1 MINHRKALVLATAV
15 LLAACTDASPP
26 TSPSQSPSVVPAE
39 KPAGTGITVT
49 DLGLSGARSD
59 SRAEDIDDQGRI
71 VGSRGPWTGPLRAF
85 LWTPTSPRATTGS
98 AIDLGD
104 LGGGSAQ
111 ARGINASGQVVGSST
126 TPSAGQHAFLWDGG
140 SMHDLGVPEGLDEVE
155 AWDINDALTRRAAGG
170 SASGDGAVVWTVSGS
185 GEGFSVTA
193 RDVLPELSTSGSFA
207 FALNDESVV
216 VGYSNVPSGYPNQ
229 PVSWSNSGTQWEP
242 PNPLALLTNAVGGVA
257 RDINSLG
264 QIVGHNVLSI
274 FGCGNRAVVWASGG
288 ADVAQ
293 LPMLSG
299 GTCAEAWAVNDA
311 GQISGFSTNRRGASR
326 AVLWQPLETEGYSV
340 TDIGQLRGTTPQVL
354 GMNGPLG
361 TEVEVVGFGQSR
373 NGAEH
378 ATLWT
383 LPLE

>member
-1 MINHRKALVLATAV
+1 MLATAV
-15 LLAACTDASPP
+15 LVAACSEASQP
-26 TSPSQSPSVVPAE
+26 TSPPESTSLTPGKKPDPAS
-39 KPAGTGITVT
+39 GITVT
-49 DLGLSGARSD
+49 DLGLTGSRSD

-71 VGSRGPWTGPLRAF
+71 VGSRGPWTGPMRAF
-85 LWTPTSPRATTGS
+85 LWTPTSPRGTTGS
-98 AIDLGD
+98 ATDLGD
-104 LGGGSAQ
+104 LGGGVAQ

-155 AWDINDALTRRAAGG
+155 AMDINDALPRRAAGG
-170 SASGDGAVVWTVSGS
+170 SASGDRAVVWTVSGS

-216 VGYSNVPSGYPNQ
+216 VGYSNVPSGYENQ
-229 PVSWSNSGTQWEP
+229 PVSWSNSGTQWDP
-242 PNPLALLTNAVGGVA
+242 PNPLALLTSAVGGVA

-274 FGCGNRAVVWASGG
+274 FGCGNRAVVWPTGDA
-288 ADVAQ
+288 AAVQ

-299 GTCAEAWAVNDA
+299 GTCAEAWAINDE
-311 GQISGFSTNRRGASR
+311 GQISGFSANRRGAFR
-326 AVLWQPLETEGYSV
+326 AALWRPLEVGYSV
-340 TDIGQLRGTTPQVL
+340 TDMGQLRGTTPQVL
-354 GMNGPLG
+354 GMNEPLSTG
-361 TEVEVVGFGQSR
+361 VEVVGFGRSR

-383 LPLE
+383 VR